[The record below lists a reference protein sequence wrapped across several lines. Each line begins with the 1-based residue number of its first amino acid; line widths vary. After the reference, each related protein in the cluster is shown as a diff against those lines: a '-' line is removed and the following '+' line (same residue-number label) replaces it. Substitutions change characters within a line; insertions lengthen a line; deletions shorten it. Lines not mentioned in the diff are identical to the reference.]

1 MAQLVFLKVKA
12 KFHFYK
18 KQVINKIISV
28 IFGHVRLIILSYHI
42 AAMFGG
48 GKFGEFGKSSM
59 ISQTKIINLELVVTI
74 NNNLLADPFIS

>member
-1 MAQLVFLKVKA
+1 M
-12 KFHFYK
+12 
-18 KQVINKIISV
+18 

-74 NNNLLADPFIS
+74 NNNLLTDPFIS